1 MTMGNMQYGMNNNAG
16 SDLTALTSTATSAS
30 TATSGT
36 LNVDNTAASQPA
48 IVGRGIREGHG
59 VFGES
64 NGHFVIEGHDFDGA
78 GVFGQNIGGGHGV
91 RGVSDGIGVVGLGG
105 GAGVVIGTGQG
116 VVGIGASTGVE
127 GNSDLGDGVD
137 GFSGQRNGVQGVS
150 GSRVASGVYGE
161 NLSGGGFGVAG
172 RSNVPAGA
180 FGAAV
185 FGDNTAGGPAGLF
198 KGIVIVAG
206 TLSVIGT
213 TNLIGTIFKPGGG
226 FRIDHPLDAPN
237 SYLQHSFVE
246 SPDMMNVY
254 NGNVTTDADGN
265 AVIELPSYFEALN
278 RDFRYQLTVIGQFA
292 QAIVAEEVRDNHFS
306 IRTDKPN
313 VRVSWQVTG
322 IRQDAWANA
331 HRVEVEQAKPDD
343 ERGRYL
349 APEEHGQPATA
360 GLYYTEVTPTE
371 GPPMSTKSRL
381 RGE

>member
-16 SDLTALTSTATSAS
+16 SDLTTLTSTSTPAVAS

-36 LNVDNTAASQPA
+36 LNVANTAASQPA

-64 NGHFVIEGHDFDGA
+64 NGHFVFEGPDFDGA
-78 GVFGQNIGGGHGV
+78 GVFGQNIGGGNGV
-91 RGVSDGIGVVGLGG
+91 RGVSDGIGVVGTGG
-105 GAGVVIGTGQG
+105 DTG
-116 VVGIGASTGVE
+116 VVGDSGR
-127 GNSDLGDGVD
+127 GDGVD
-137 GFSGQRNGVQGVS
+137 GFSDQRNGVQGVS
-150 GSRVASGVYGE
+150 ASRGASGVYGE
-161 NLSGGGFGVAG
+161 NMSGGGFGVAG

-180 FGAAV
+180 SGAAV
-185 FGDNTAGGPAGLF
+185 FGDNTVGGPAGLF
-198 KGIVIVAG
+198 KGIVIVSG

-213 TNLIGTIFKPGGG
+213 TNLIGTVFKPGGG

-237 SYLQHSFVE
+237 SHLQHSFVE

-306 IRTDKPN
+306 LRTDKPN